1 MEFKTFVRNCTGSSI
16 IVQEYGANPRVEE
29 RNCIIPVEG
38 TSIVVADE
46 LTIEKPRKK
55 SKKYR

>member
-1 MEFKTFVRNCTGSSI
+1 M
-16 IVQEYGANPRVEE
+16 EE
-29 RNCIIPVEG
+29 RNCTIPVEG

-55 SKKYR
+55 VKSTDKGTIIKRKG